1 MKNTK
6 LLLIALL
13 VVTQGALLISASLLL
28 TQGAAAADAATA
40 PAAPSPD
47 CTSEECGKRSVIGEC
62 RDNCENKAGMFFVF
76 GNMTLPEK

>member
-13 VVTQGALLISASLLL
+13 VATQGALLISASLLL
-28 TQGAAAADAATA
+28 TQGAADAATA

-47 CTSEECGKRSVIGEC
+47 CTSEECGKRRVIGEC